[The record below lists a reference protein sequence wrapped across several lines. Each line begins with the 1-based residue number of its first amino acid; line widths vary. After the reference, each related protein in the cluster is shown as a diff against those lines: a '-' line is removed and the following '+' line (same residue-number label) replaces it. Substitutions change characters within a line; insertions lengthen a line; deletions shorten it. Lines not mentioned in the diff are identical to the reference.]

1 MGNTG
6 LCINSPLPVMSSLSF
21 LDDNWLKERIKYD
34 TKMAQ
39 VAGGLV
45 RTASITPP
53 AESTLAYG
61 IGFSGLSAPGLAV
74 SAAPAAHPPGNSN
87 GHLPPGD
94 YVCKLCN
101 IPGHWL
107 KDCCLFEPRPGAKP
121 LSNAGPSRAH
131 SVSKGQQQIPPPG
144 NYVCRLCGVPGHWI
158 EQCSKFQPK
167 RDLLKGG
174 SGASAPPRNYI
185 CNLCHQPGH
194 WIQQCSEFTPLPGY
208 LQHGRRSTSLE
219 RGGLSSGRFF

>member
-1 MGNTG
+1 MGNSG

-21 LDDNWLKERIKYD
+21 LDDDWLKERVKHD
-34 TKMAQ
+34 SKMAQ

-53 AESTLAYG
+53 AEPILTYGLDLSSLPTSGINISVGSTAHA
-61 IGFSGLSAPGLAV
+61 SGTT
-74 SAAPAAHPPGNSN
+74 N
-87 GHLPPGD
+87 GHPPPGD

-107 KDCCLFEPRPGAKP
+107 KDCHLFEPRPGTKS
-121 LSNAGPSRAH
+121 LSTIGPSRAH
-131 SVSKGQQQIPPPG
+131 VASKGQQQIPPPG
-144 NYVCRLCGVPGHWI
+144 NYVCRLCGIPGHWI

-174 SGASAPPRNYI
+174 AGTNAPPRNYI

-194 WIQQCSEFTPLPGY
+194 WIQQCSEFTPMPGY
-208 LQHGRRSTSLE
+208 LQHLRRSTSLE
-219 RGGLSSGRFF
+219 RGGPGVGRFF